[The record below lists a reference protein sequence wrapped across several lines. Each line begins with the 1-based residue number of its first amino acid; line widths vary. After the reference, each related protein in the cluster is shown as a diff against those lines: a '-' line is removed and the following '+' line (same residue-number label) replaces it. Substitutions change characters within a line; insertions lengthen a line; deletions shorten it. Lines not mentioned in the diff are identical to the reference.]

1 MHFWVEIMPDSA
13 KSHQAITIIAAGTA
27 VIPMTVIYTHFGF
40 VPALLFEAGV
50 LVTLITEYTPDLD
63 VAHRHFG
70 WLGNFIGLRAYAE
83 FVPHRFG
90 LRKRHWSRLRVWN
103 LFMFSHLPLFGT
115 LPRAFLLFL
124 PITLL
129 FLLFDWDLEWLIYA
143 FIPVWMGMS
152 YSDLWH
158 SGADLVT
165 GKLRETNRSFWRK
178 RGSHGKYG

>member
-1 MHFWVEIMPDSA
+1 MPDSF
-13 KSHQAITIIAAGTA
+13 KTHQAITLIAAGTA
-27 VIPMTVIYTHFGF
+27 VVPTYAIYTHFGF
-40 VPALLFEAGV
+40 VPAALFEFGI

-63 VAHRHFG
+63 VSRRRFG

-103 LFMFSHLPLFGT
+103 LFMFSHLPVFGT
-115 LPRAFLLFL
+115 MPRCILLFL
-124 PITLL
+124 PLTLL
-129 FLLFDWDLEWLIYA
+129 FLLFSWDLESLLYG

-152 YSDLWH
+152 YSDTWH
-158 SGADLVT
+158 VGADILSSDI
-165 GKLRETNRSFWRK
+165 KETKRSFWRK